1 MSTRLGISIRRD
13 ECAGLIVRQ
22 GRVLWR
28 RRAARD
34 AIQGVGPAIAE
45 LLATAPKRRARVR
58 VTVAVGASY
67 AQIKRITGVPSA
79 MRADVA
85 SRLVRENVMSF
96 FLRSSPRLVTTGVQ
110 RGGDGAAWSA
120 ALDAALVEEV
130 VDALLAAGF
139 RPPVF
144 VPEPVAASMVLASG
158 THHVVDGDVVAEI
171 TIPDRGGLERV
182 CRLRRWSDDG
192 GGGDANRAWTAESLR
207 ESSAA
212 IRWLGEEGRHYLAAS
227 AAATCPRNHPLTW
240 RPPADPR
247 RVRSLARL
255 RLGVAG
261 AALVLSATAA
271 AVAPGIRASV
281 DVGTTTR
288 LAVRREP
295 VRVETER
302 IESDLRNVT
311 AALDRVER
319 FVSRRDDI
327 SLLLAELARTLP
339 DSSALLSL
347 RIDSVETSLS
357 VLTPHAADVI
367 VELANAERV
376 VSPRIVGSV
385 VRDAGARTP
394 LERATIRLRR
404 RSR

>member
-1 MSTRLGISIRRD
+1 VSARLGISIRRD
-13 ECAGLIVRQ
+13 ECVGLVVRR

-45 LLATAPKRRARVR
+45 LLATAPQRRARVR

-67 AQIKRITGVPSA
+67 GQIKRITGVPSA

-130 VDALLAAGF
+130 VDALRAAGF

-144 VPEPVAASMVLASG
+144 VPEPVAASMVLAPG
-158 THHVVDGDVVAEI
+158 THQVVDGDVVAEI
-171 TIPDRGGLERV
+171 TITDRGALERI
-182 CRLRRWSDDG
+182 CRLRRGSDDR
-192 GGGDANRAWTAESLR
+192 GGGDANRDWTAASLR

-212 IRWLGEEGRHYLAAS
+212 IRSLGEEARHYLAAF
-227 AAATCPRNHPLTW
+227 AAATCPLNHPLTW

-261 AALVLSATAA
+261 ATLVLSATAA

-281 DVGTTTR
+281 DARTTTR
-288 LAVRREP
+288 LAARREA
-295 VRVETER
+295 VRVEAER

-327 SLLLAELARTLP
+327 PLLLAELARTLP

-376 VSPRIVGSV
+376 VAPRIVGSV

-394 LERATIRLRR
+394 LERATIRFRR